1 MQFFQLLCLMFS
13 LQTILSYVIIGANRK
28 EIYLWSRK
36 MTTVRAD
43 RTQSKKGTLSDCEKD
58 PRKYKG
64 PVTSVTLK
72 HKIVLRLCFC
82 FPFVC
87 SGQIE
92 LTPEFSLQRTILIC
106 LYASMSKQNQT
117 CFRLCGLSVTCC
129 LSLWL

>member
-1 MQFFQLLCLMFS
+1 
-13 LQTILSYVIIGANRK
+13 
-28 EIYLWSRK
+28 

-82 FPFVC
+82 FPSVC

-106 LYASMSKQNQT
+106 LYASMSKQNKT
-117 CFRLCGLSVTCC
+117 WFLLMWLICHMLFVLVIVGLNQGTLLNPQV
-129 LSLWL
+129 